1 MRPPNTEEPAG
12 TQSAGGLRHDFSSN
26 QGTSPNGLCRLD
38 TSMPEH
44 LSRHSD
50 PSPSPDPRSYFL
62 IDIDVLAVVFHG
74 DH

>member
-1 MRPPNTEEPAG
+1 MRLPNTEDPAG
-12 TQSAGGLRHDFSSN
+12 TQSAGGLCHDFSSN

-44 LSRHSD
+44 LSHHSD